1 MVMDEDPQRRS
12 TEMRRKL
19 FTRVVPWLAAVV
31 MVAACGGG
39 DGEPAETT
47 TTAAPDTTAASEE
60 PGDTTTT
67 TEGVEELETA
77 EFVYGQF
84 GWHADHWPVYIAQ
97 EEGLF
102 DAPDVML
109 DVEQIVPGDAR
120 QFLPALLSGDMHI
133 AVGGQLPFILQRME
147 GAETVAVF
155 SFRNTPSHRLIGT
168 VPTLEEVEGGLVGVS
183 AEVSADGALTELV
196 LESVGLTLGED
207 YDFIVVGGTTD
218 RAAALQSG
226 GIVAGLIGQPVDFNL
241 LEQEGLYDLGTTAD
255 YVTDFLWQG
264 GQVTEE
270 YAAENG
276 EVLVRFLRAILRA
289 TDWFYDE
296 ANREAAIEY
305 LITYTESERE
315 AAELT
320 YDLFH
325 EVRAF
330 PEDLRPTVASYENLL
345 IVLEQGGELEGRE
358 APTPEEFFNFTFL
371 DEAVATK

>member
-1 MVMDEDPQRRS
+1 
-12 TEMRRKL
+12 MRRR
-19 FTRVVPWLAAVV
+19 FFPRVVPWLVAVL
-31 MVAACGGG
+31 MIAACGGG
-39 DGEPAETT
+39 DSEPTETT
-47 TTAAPDTTAASEE
+47 GTEAPATTAAGEE

-67 TEGVEELETA
+67 TEAVEELETA

-97 EEGLF
+97 EEGFF
-102 DAPDVML
+102 DEPDVML
-109 DVEQIVPGDAR
+109 DVEQLVPGDAR
-120 QFLPALLSGDMHI
+120 QFLPALLSGDMDI
-133 AVGGQLPFILQRME
+133 AVGGQLPFVLQRME
-147 GAETVAVF
+147 GADTVAVF

-168 VPTLEEVEGGLVGVS
+168 VPTLEEVEGGLIGVS
-183 AEVSADGALTELV
+183 AEVSADGALTEMILD
-196 LESVGLTLGED
+196 SVGYTLGED

-226 GIVAGLIGQPVDFNL
+226 GIVAGLIAQPIDFNL
-241 LEQEGLYDLGTTAD
+241 LEQEDLYDLGTTAD
-255 YVTDFLWQG
+255 YVSDFLWQG

-276 EVLVRFLRAILRA
+276 DVLVRFLRAILRA

-296 ANREAAIEY
+296 ANRDAAIDH

-325 EVRAF
+325 QVRAF
-330 PEDLRPTVASYENLL
+330 PEDLRPTVPSYENLL
-345 IVLEQGGELEGRE
+345 IVLEQGGELEDRE
-358 APTPEEFFNFTFL
+358 APTSDEFFNLTFL
-371 DEAVATK
+371 DEAITTK